1 MNKLLRTSGLFLKR
15 NASTILT
22 CVGGVGV
29 VATAVMAVKAT
40 PKALERIEQAE
51 TEKGEPLTK
60 LEVVNVAGPAYIPT
74 VLTGTAT
81 IACIFGAN
89 ILNKRQQASL
99 MSAYAL
105 LDNSYKEYVKKVGE
119 LYGEEANANVRAE
132 IAKDHYVDDYG
143 DETEYGEN
151 EQLFYDWF
159 SDQYFVSTMEKVIQA
174 EYNLNKK
181 ISLLGGAFLNEF
193 YEALDIPPIDG
204 GESLGWSIGH
214 LMSETW
220 TDWLDFEHEKIDI
233 GDGVQCVIVKMRTDP
248 VVDYE
253 YY

>member
-1 MNKLLRTSGLFLKR
+1 MNKLLRNSGLFLKR
-15 NASTILT
+15 NAPMILT

-40 PKALERIEQAE
+40 PKALERIEHAE
-51 TEKGEPLTK
+51 AEKGDSLTK

-74 VLTGTAT
+74 ILTGTAT

-105 LDNSYKEYVKKVGE
+105 LNNSYKEYVKKVGE
-119 LYGEEANANVRAE
+119 LYGDEANANVRAE

-174 EYNLNKK
+174 EYNINKK
-181 ISLLGGAFLNEF
+181 ISLWSGAHLNEF
-193 YEALDIPPIDG
+193 YEMLDIPPIDG
-204 GESLGWSIGH
+204 GESLGWSTGQ

-220 TDWLDFEHEKIDI
+220 SDWLDFEHEKVDI
-233 GDGVQCVIVKMRTDP
+233 GDGVECVIVKMRTDP
-248 VVDYE
+248 VCDYE

>member
-1 MNKLLRTSGLFLKR
+1 MNKLLRNSGVFLKR
-15 NASTILT
+15 NASMILT

-29 VATAVMAVKAT
+29 IATSVMAVKAT
-40 PKALERIEQAE
+40 PKALKRIEQAE
-51 TEKGEPLTK
+51 VEKGEDLTT
-60 LEVVNVAGPAYIPT
+60 LEKVNVAGPAYIPA
-74 VLTGTAT
+74 VITGTAT

-89 ILNKRQQASL
+89 FLNKRQQASL

-105 LDNSYKEYVKKVGE
+105 LDRSYKEYTKKVEE
-119 LYGEEANANVRAE
+119 LYGEDANANVRAE
-132 IAKDHYVDDYG
+132 IAKDHYDEDE
-143 DETEYGEN
+143 ETEYGEN

-174 EYNLNKK
+174 EYNINKK
-181 ISLLGGAFLNEF
+181 ISLWGGAHLNEF

-204 GESLGWSIGH
+204 GEMLGWSTGQ

-220 TDWLDFEHEKIDI
+220 TDWLDFEHEKVDI
-233 GDGVQCVIVKMRTDP
+233 GDGVECVIVKMRTDP
-248 VVDYE
+248 VCDYE